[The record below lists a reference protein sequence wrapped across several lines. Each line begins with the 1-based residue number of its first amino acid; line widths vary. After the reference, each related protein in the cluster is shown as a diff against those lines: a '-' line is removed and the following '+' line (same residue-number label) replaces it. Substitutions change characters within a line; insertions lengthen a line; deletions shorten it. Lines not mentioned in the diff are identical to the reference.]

1 MYIMLYNTVEENDEM
16 SSTDTEIYLTG
27 FLYFLWL
34 AQIGLKC
41 SWNTELKIK
50 LQKYWFVFITYMMLD
65 MLVAILCNFNIE
77 SDNKCLFFFMHFCY
91 FFLSYLL
98 LLMADNHFCVLL
110 IVPYSF
116 SSAWFAF
123 IYFHPLCLICPFW
136 LPSSFITFVFN
147 VCFSFVSL
155 AVLCNFFPMWRC
167 EWFLGIFLFYFF
179 FFFFTSFGI
188 LVRMMTFHWCR
199 SQCWVEKRWK
209 RERERRDRANLPTA
223 INLNITINSCVSF

>member
-91 FFLSYLL
+91 FFLSICCFWWLITIFVCYWLSLTPFPVPDLL
-98 LLMADNHFCVLL
+98 LYTFILFAWFVLSDYPHLSLHLFSMFAFPLWVLL
-110 IVPYSF
+110 SCAISF
-116 SSAWFAF
+116 LHGCVSD
-123 IYFHPLCLICPFW
+123 FW
-136 LPSSFITFVFN
+136 VFF
-147 VCFSFVSL
+147 CFT
-155 AVLCNFFPMWRC
+155 
-167 EWFLGIFLFYFF
+167 F

-209 RERERRDRANLPTA
+209 RERERSDRANLPTA